1 MFEKI
6 LIANRGEIACRVI
19 RTAKRLGVSTV
30 AVYSEA
36 DREAL
41 HVAMADESVLIGPA
55 PSSESYLVVDRIID
69 ACRQTG
75 AQAVHPGYGFLS
87 ENPALFAGLESE
99 GIVFIG
105 PSKKA
110 IEVMGDKIASKALA
124 EASGVSTVPGFNHVI
139 PDADEAIRCARKIG
153 YPVMLKASAG
163 GGGKGMR
170 IAHSDEECREG
181 FERASSEARSS
192 FADDRIFI
200 EKFISQPRH
209 IEIQVLAD
217 QHGHVIHLNERECSI
232 QRRHQK
238 VVEEAPSPFVDD
250 ALRQAMGAQA
260 IDLARAVN
268 YVSAGTVEFIVDAE
282 RKFYFLEMNTR
293 LQVEHPVTEK
303 ITGIDLV
310 EWMLRIAAGEKL
322 TLSQHDVGISGWS
335 METRIYAED
344 PLRGFMPSSGR
355 VTRFRP
361 PEASET
367 VRIDTGLFEGA
378 EVSLHYDP
386 MVAKLISHGPDRDQ
400 AADTM
405 RRALDQFE
413 IRGIQANT
421 AFLTALIESPRFR
434 AGETTTAFIEEE
446 FGQGFTGEALDV
458 SVLDGALA
466 VVSLVHELRHRDRQ
480 PMAFEPERAP
490 SPAKICRIART
501 ADQTFEIALQEE
513 ASGWSVLIGS
523 RVHRF
528 KVLGNP
534 YDSVVDFEFD
544 GHSGSAQIRRSR
556 NAYEVIHGG
565 SRFTVAMFEPHV
577 AQLASI
583 MPKKIQP
590 DRSHLVLSPMPGL
603 LVSLSVNAGDTVKA
617 GDEVAVVEAMK
628 MENILRANRDGRVA
642 VIHAKV
648 GAALN
653 VDQCIVEL
661 DQEPGE

>member
-1 MFEKI
+1 
-6 LIANRGEIACRVI
+6 
-19 RTAKRLGVSTV
+19 
-30 AVYSEA
+30 
-36 DREAL
+36 
-41 HVAMADESVLIGPA
+41 
-55 PSSESYLVVDRIID
+55 
-69 ACRQTG
+69 
-75 AQAVHPGYGFLS
+75 
-87 ENPALFAGLESE
+87 
-99 GIVFIG
+99 
-105 PSKKA
+105 
-110 IEVMGDKIASKALA
+110 
-124 EASGVSTVPGFNHVI
+124 
-139 PDADEAIRCARKIG
+139 
-153 YPVMLKASAG
+153 
-163 GGGKGMR
+163 
-170 IAHSDEECREG
+170 
-181 FERASSEARSS
+181 
-192 FADDRIFI
+192 
-200 EKFISQPRH
+200 
-209 IEIQVLAD
+209 
-217 QHGHVIHLNERECSI
+217 
-232 QRRHQK
+232 
-238 VVEEAPSPFVDD
+238 
-250 ALRQAMGAQA
+250 
-260 IDLARAVN
+260 
-268 YVSAGTVEFIVDAE
+268 
-282 RKFYFLEMNTR
+282 
-293 LQVEHPVTEK
+293 
-303 ITGIDLV
+303 
-310 EWMLRIAAGEKL
+310 
-322 TLSQHDVGISGWS
+322 
-335 METRIYAED
+335 
-344 PLRGFMPSSGR
+344 
-355 VTRFRP
+355 
-361 PEASET
+361 
-367 VRIDTGLFEGA
+367 
-378 EVSLHYDP
+378 
-386 MVAKLISHGPDRDQ
+386 ISHGPDRDQ

-413 IRGIQANT
+413 IGGIQSNT

-446 FGQGFTGEALDV
+446 FGQGFTGEALDA

>member
-1 MFEKI
+1 M
-6 LIANRGEIACRVI
+6 
-19 RTAKRLGVSTV
+19 
-30 AVYSEA
+30 
-36 DREAL
+36 
-41 HVAMADESVLIGPA
+41 
-55 PSSESYLVVDRIID
+55 
-69 ACRQTG
+69 
-75 AQAVHPGYGFLS
+75 
-87 ENPALFAGLESE
+87 
-99 GIVFIG
+99 
-105 PSKKA
+105 
-110 IEVMGDKIASKALA
+110 
-124 EASGVSTVPGFNHVI
+124 
-139 PDADEAIRCARKIG
+139 
-153 YPVMLKASAG
+153 
-163 GGGKGMR
+163 
-170 IAHSDEECREG
+170 
-181 FERASSEARSS
+181 
-192 FADDRIFI
+192 
-200 EKFISQPRH
+200 
-209 IEIQVLAD
+209 
-217 QHGHVIHLNERECSI
+217 NERECSI

-335 METRIYAED
+335 LETRIYAED
-344 PLRGFMPSSGR
+344 PFRGFMPSSGR

-367 VRIDTGLFEGA
+367 VRIDTGLYEGA

-446 FGQGFTGEALDV
+446 FGQGFTGEAHAGP
-458 SVLDGALA
+458 VLESALA

-480 PMAFEPERAP
+480 PMALEPERVV
-490 SPAKICRIART
+490 SPAKVCRIARI
-501 ADQTFEIALQEE
+501 ADQIFEIALEDQ
-513 ASGWSVLIGS
+513 ASGWSVLIGT
-523 RVHRF
+523 RAHRL

-544 GHSGSAQIRRSR
+544 GYSGSAQIRRLR
-556 NAYEVIHGG
+556 NAYEVIYGG
-565 SRFTVAMFEPHV
+565 SRFTVAMFELHV

-603 LVSLSVNAGDTVKA
+603 LVSLSVNEGDNVKA
-617 GDEVAVVEAMK
+617 
-628 MENILRANRDGRVA
+628 
-642 VIHAKV
+642 
-648 GAALN
+648 
-653 VDQCIVEL
+653 
-661 DQEPGE
+661 